1 MTPALPRSSS
11 SAGGPSRRRLLAA
24 GGAFALGPLLAAC
37 GGKDEEAAGSRAG
50 AGESGAPWSFKDDRG
65 RTVRT
70 DAKPETIVAFVST
83 AAALYDYGIECKG
96 IFGPSEPVNGKPNPQ
111 AGDMDVSGLTSLG
124 TAWGQFNIEKYA
136 ALRPD
141 LLISNMFPAPDL
153 WYVPQESK
161 KKIEAL
167 APTVGI
173 SIARTSLLNPLQ
185 RTARLAESLGADL
198 SARKVTDAKAR
209 FEKAAGTLRSA
220 AKANGGLK
228 VMAITGDKD
237 NFYVAVPDSYSDLN
251 YFKDLGVEFVEG
263 EKSDEWGFWEF
274 LSWENADKY
283 HADLIMVDN
292 RSTSMSLEQLGEK
305 STWRQLPAVKAGQ
318 TTPWSMEERFSYA
331 GFAPV
336 VERLAA
342 AVAKAD
348 RLKA

>member
-1 MTPALPRSSS
+1 L
-11 SAGGPSRRRLLAA
+11 
-24 GGAFALGPLLAAC
+24 ALGPLLAAC
-37 GGKDEEAAGSRAG
+37 GGDGKEVSGSQGG
-50 AGESGAPWSFKDDRG
+50 AGESSGPWSFEDDRG

-70 DAKPETIVAFVST
+70 DARPERIVAFVST

-96 IFGPSEPVNGKPNPQ
+96 VFGPSEPVNGKPNPQ
-111 AGDMDVSGLTSLG
+111 AGDMDVAKLTSLG
-124 TAWGQFNIEKYA
+124 TAWGQFNIEKYV

-153 WYVPQESK
+153 WYVPQESQ

-173 SIARTSLLNPLQ
+173 SIARTSLLNPLR
-185 RTARLAESLGADL
+185 RTAQLAESLGADL
-198 SARKVTDAKAR
+198 GAKKVTDAKAR
-209 FEKAAGTLRSA
+209 FEKAARTLRSA

-237 NFYVAVPDSYSDLN
+237 NLYVAVPDSYSDLN

-263 EKSDEWGFWEF
+263 KKSDEWGFWEF

-292 RSTSMSLEQLGEK
+292 RSTAMTTEQLAEK
-305 STWRQLPAVKAGQ
+305 ATWRQLPAVKAEQ
-318 TTPWSMEERFSYA
+318 LTPWSMEERFSYA
-331 GFAPV
+331 GFAPL

-342 AVAKAD
+342 AVEKS
-348 RLKA
+348 RKLKG